1 MQGYRLTPIEFEKDD
16 ERNFHVEFVAAAANL
31 RAQNYGI
38 PATDKLEV
46 ECELPISLPF
56 FFVLFPWSF
65 FYMLDMQGLMLQS
78 LPSPILPGGNP
89 HQKAP
94 EIFGSF

>member
-1 MQGYRLTPIEFEKDD
+1 LTPIEFEKDD

-46 ECELPISLPF
+46 ECELSISLPF

-65 FYMLDMQGLMLQS
+65 FYMSNHWTCRG
-78 LPSPILPGGNP
+78 
-89 HQKAP
+89 
-94 EIFGSF
+94 